1 MEEKNGAYGQVSL
14 HTPGNPAYGSF
25 NIKLTSAMS
34 QLLSWDI
41 PKSRNIATKGSEVKQ
56 LVALKGHQTEVTH
69 I

>member
-34 QLLSWDI
+34 QLLS
-41 PKSRNIATKGSEVKQ
+41 
-56 LVALKGHQTEVTH
+56 
-69 I
+69 